1 MSKTSVAKGI
11 KLNSFN
17 DLFGANAS
25 DDEIID
31 IPLGELYAFCKHPFK
46 VIEDEAMTRLV
57 ESIKKRVFY
66 HQSLSV
72 REKRVVMRLFLVIEG
87 RMLL

>member
-46 VIEDEAMTRLV
+46 VIEDEWSYV
-57 ESIKKRVFY
+57 KI
-66 HQSLSV
+66 
-72 REKRVVMRLFLVIEG
+72 
-87 RMLL
+87 